1 MAPRGGLLLLPWV
14 QGIDHFFILY
24 TQMKKIIVWV
34 SLLVIVGL
42 GFYFSYPYFVPQSKM
57 NEEKPSAASS
67 SATDSSVLP
76 VTAVAIKPKAVEDK
90 ITVTGSVVANES
102 VELTSEI
109 AGKVTGIY
117 FKEGSRVNKG
127 DVLLSIE
134 DDELSAQLERLKYQK
149 KLFEER
155 EFRQRRL
162 LDKEA
167 ISQEEYDL
175 ALTEL
180 NTSEADVKLVTAQL
194 AKTKIRAP
202 FSGIVGL
209 RYVSEGSYITPGN
222 RIASLYNIDPIKI
235 EFSIPGRYSS
245 KVQVSDK
252 VRFITESMND
262 YRLADIYA
270 IEPQIDPATRTLRL
284 RAICENKDNSIIP
297 GQFVRIE
304 LIFESYDNAI
314 MAPTEAVIPELG
326 GHKVFLYRGGKAAS
340 VEVKV
345 GIRTER
351 EVEIVRGLAVQDTLI
366 TSGILQL
373 TNGMDVSIT
382 SLN

>member
-1 MAPRGGLLLLPWV
+1 
-14 QGIDHFFILY
+14 
-24 TQMKKIIVWV
+24 IIVWV

-76 VTAVAIKPKAVEDK
+76 VSAVAIKPKAVEDK

-222 RIASLYNIDPIKI
+222 R
-235 EFSIPGRYSS
+235 
-245 KVQVSDK
+245 
-252 VRFITESMND
+252 
-262 YRLADIYA
+262 
-270 IEPQIDPATRTLRL
+270 
-284 RAICENKDNSIIP
+284 
-297 GQFVRIE
+297 
-304 LIFESYDNAI
+304 
-314 MAPTEAVIPELG
+314 
-326 GHKVFLYRGGKAAS
+326 
-340 VEVKV
+340 
-345 GIRTER
+345 
-351 EVEIVRGLAVQDTLI
+351 
-366 TSGILQL
+366 
-373 TNGMDVSIT
+373 
-382 SLN
+382 